1 MTDPKLGRNALS
13 STSPTRFNL
22 EDVNDVIPVREDE
35 AFDVDSFGGW
45 ALGHNG
51 LPSSTPAV
59 TQFSNGKANLT
70 YLLTYPDGAELV
82 LRRPPL
88 GPVAEGSHD
97 MSREYRVLSR
107 LWQSFPLAPRAL
119 AICVDESVI
128 GSQFVVMERLPG
140 IVVRDFVPDVFGGGT
155 DSEANRKLSEVV
167 IDTLALLH
175 SVDPASCD
183 LGDLGHPDGFLVRQV
198 EGWARRWDAARD
210 GPNQSADDVA
220 RWLASRIPE
229 SPVPTLIHNDWR
241 LDNMAVSPDDPGTCA
256 AVYDWDM
263 ATRGDPFADL
273 GTLMATWYDEG
284 EAPSSLNPMP
294 TGAPGWMGRASAL
307 QRYADRSGRDLSE
320 IDWYVVFGT
329 WKLGVIL
336 QQIYIRWLRGQTS
349 DDRFE
354 VLGTGAAR
362 LFDLAASRRP

>member
-1 MTDPKLGRNALS
+1 
-13 STSPTRFNL
+13 
-22 EDVNDVIPVREDE
+22 
-35 AFDVDSFGGW
+35 
-45 ALGHNG
+45 
-51 LPSSTPAV
+51 
-59 TQFSNGKANLT
+59 
-70 YLLTYPDGAELV
+70 
-82 LRRPPL
+82 
-88 GPVAEGSHD
+88 
-97 MSREYRVLSR
+97 
-107 LWQSFPLAPRAL
+107 
-119 AICVDESVI
+119 
-128 GSQFVVMERLPG
+128 MERLPG

-354 VLGTGAAR
+354 VLGAGAAR